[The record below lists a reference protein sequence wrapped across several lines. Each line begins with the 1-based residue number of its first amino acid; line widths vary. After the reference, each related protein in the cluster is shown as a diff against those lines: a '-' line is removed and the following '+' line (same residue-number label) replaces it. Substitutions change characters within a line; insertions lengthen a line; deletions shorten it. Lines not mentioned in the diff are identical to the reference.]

1 MRNVCQIL
9 AVKPEGK
16 RLLTKLKYIWE
27 DNIKMVLKGIGWK
40 DMDWMH
46 LAEDREQWWA
56 FVNML
61 INFP

>member
-1 MRNVCQIL
+1 MI
-9 AVKPEGK
+9 
-16 RLLTKLKYIWE
+16 
-27 DNIKMVLKGIGWK
+27 LKGIGWN